1 MRITYVGHATVLID
15 MDGVRLMTDPVLRG
29 RIAHLR
35 RREPVPAES
44 LRGVDTVL
52 ISHAHMDHLDPPS
65 LAKLGD
71 EMPMVVPRGAGPL
84 LRRKKFRRVFEID
97 EGADLRIGAVTVTAT
112 HAEHEGDRMPFG
124 TTAACLGYHIAGTRT
139 AFFAG
144 DTDLFAGM
152 QEIGDGGLDL
162 ALLPIWG
169 WGPRLPEGHLSP
181 ATAAEALVRLR
192 PRVAIPIHWGTLAPM
207 TSGRDAAGH
216 SDRPPEEFLR
226 RAAEVAP
233 DVDVRV
239 LAPGSST
246 ELA

>member
-1 MRITYVGHATVLID
+1 MRITYIGHATVLID
-15 MDGVRLMTDPVLRG
+15 MDGVRLLTDPVLRG
-29 RIAHLR
+29 RVAHLR
-35 RREPVPAES
+35 RRGSVPADA

-65 LAKLGD
+65 LARLGSD
-71 EMPMVVPRGAGPL
+71 MPMVVPRGAGPL
-84 LRRKKFRRVFEID
+84 LRRKKFVHVIEID
-97 EGADLRIGAVTVTAT
+97 EGADVHVGAVTVTAT
-112 HAEHEGDRMPFG
+112 HAEHEGDRLPFG
-124 TTAACLGYHIAGTRT
+124 TTAPCLGYHVAGSRS

-144 DTDLFAGM
+144 DTDLFDGM
-152 QEIGDGGLDL
+152 REIGNGGLDL

-181 ATAAEALVRLR
+181 ATAAQALARLR

-226 RAAEVAP
+226 HAAELAP
-233 DVDVRV
+233 EVDVRV
-239 LAPGSST
+239 LAPGDST
-246 ELA
+246 DV